1 MKFSN
6 FILGLIQ
13 GCSFASAEARKF
25 ARTHLDS
32 HTEKDG
38 DVHKLRETKFQVGGL
53 DASVHDFGLEH
64 GDVIDVDRTKF
75 SIETDIYEDE
85 EGDLCV
91 SLSRNL
97 FKKRSTIHIEVECVM
112 RSAPESAEKI
122 RDLANKRIKR

>member
-1 MKFSN
+1 MKFSD

-13 GCSFASAEARKF
+13 GCSCASIEARKF
-25 ARTHLDS
+25 ARDHLYS
-32 HTEKDG
+32 HTEQDG

-64 GDVIDVDRTKF
+64 SDVIDIDRTKF
-75 SIETDIYEDE
+75 SVETDIYEDG

-97 FKKRSTIHIEVECVM
+97 FRKRSAIHIEVECVM
-112 RSAPESAEKI
+112 RTAPESAEKI
-122 RDLANKRIKR
+122 RDLANKRIKK